1 MLTGG
6 ELAALVAAV
15 VWAVVAVFLCV
26 ALIRL
31 ARLLAE
37 ATRAVSEFREHTA
50 PLLDDLAATVERAN
64 GSLDRVEEITAN
76 LASSSEDVS
85 TVTALTRSAV
95 TGPLVKVASLSYG
108 MRRVLGRRRTLALI
122 RTRRRRERT

>member
-15 VWAVVAVFLCV
+15 AWAVVAVFLCI
-26 ALIRL
+26 ALIKLIRL
-31 ARLLAE
+31 LTE
-37 ATRAVSEFREHTA
+37 ATSAVAELRARTT
-50 PLLDDLAATVERAN
+50 PLLDDLATTVERAN
-64 GSLDRVEEITAN
+64 SSLDRVEEITAN

-108 MRRVLGRRRTLALI
+108 VRQVLGRRKTLALI
-122 RTRRRRERT
+122 RTRRRKERV